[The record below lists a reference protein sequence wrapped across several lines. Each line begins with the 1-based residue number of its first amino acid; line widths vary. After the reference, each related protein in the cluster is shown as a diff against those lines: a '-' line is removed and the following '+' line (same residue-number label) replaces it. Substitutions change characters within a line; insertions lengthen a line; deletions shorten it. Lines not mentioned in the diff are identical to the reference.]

1 MAVNIQITG
10 DNAAEAAKE
19 LRAFASFMVVQQAAE
34 VETAVT
40 SEIERQTKRARKS
53 NEKAEKAELVKEQL
67 PVEDQPE
74 SKTSEEQENIPTIVE
89 LRSAAS
95 TKKKETKAL
104 LNELG
109 YSGLSNIPEEER
121 ADFLAKLE
129 AL

>member
-19 LRAFASFMVVQQAAE
+19 LRAFASFMVVQPAAS

-40 SEIERQTKRARKS
+40 AEIERQAKRTRKPS
-53 NEKAEKAELVKEQL
+53 EKAEKAEPVKEQP
-67 PVEDQPE
+67 PVEDQPKTE
-74 SKTSEEQENIPTIVE
+74 TSEEEENIPTIVE

-95 TKKKETKAL
+95 NKKKETKAL

-121 ADFLAKLE
+121 SGFLKKLE